1 MLYLFCSDEVNVGIT
16 YANGVGNME
25 PVVGFKFFG
34 PPSPFISDNQDDL
47 PVQFTRPYFDCGRSN
62 KWIVS
67 AVAPILDRLPRY
79 TYDPD
84 VPGNASAGIY
94 DSIRMNR

>member
-1 MLYLFCSDEVNVGIT
+1 MNVAIQYADGIGSKM
-16 YANGVGNME
+16 APE
-25 PVVGFKFFG
+25 GFKFFG
-34 PPSPFISDNQDDL
+34 PPSPFISDQVSQL

-62 KWIVS
+62 KWIIS

-84 VPGNASAGIY
+84 VPGNFSAGIY
-94 DSIRMNR
+94 DNIRMNR